1 MLALLGFPPSIPAA
15 YAPDADLT
23 GLSFLPQLCATST
36 VGVAACGLTFGHPS
50 ETITSTTT
58 SSHIQIPQPDMSS
71 SHRASPV
78 SFPSSATES
87 RSGGRSPT
95 NMTTSSQETTT
106 PASSSTAGTK
116 RKWYRR
122 LSEAALKRRSITPP
136 ESSATSTSSFTDLAR
151 RLSVNLK
158 GRSRSNTLKSL
169 ARSNSQTANVTV
181 SAPENLDRPATYGPS
196 FMRYGSLS
204 SPSGSSL
211 PFSFQSSVHSL
222 NYQPEHVNDWQFY
235 LQPRRVQFGESS
247 RNMSP
252 PRNPFSGWI
261 KRIFP
266 ARRWKPTL
274 VKPSD
279 ITQGPQEI
287 PDIDYED
294 HRDIRSSYDGS
305 RAASPATSAGGRSRR
320 SLSISGFLST
330 SSKFGPGPN
339 TRKRR
344 RLSIIPSATYD
355 PPGASDGFPTV
366 QTHHQTPGGGG
377 FHLPENMATV
387 RLIPND
393 ISPAASPRSPLTPIA
408 PSQHQQDM
416 LPTEMDLDPSPQDED
431 LSHARRP
438 SLLVSERAST
448 LIGSDDIEQDFL
460 SDTVFDSLRTRA
472 SPTHP
477 PKLDTL
483 FNGNEQ
489 PPSRGP
495 SNMAFDPSPI
505 NLDESMQGFSLD
517 RSSWSID
524 EDPATG
530 LTPTRPQTRSNPVSP
545 FTSAIFNNAD
555 RDRASKDFDDSD
567 SAIRRL
573 EDDLNNPFKRNSKD
587 RPVHSTF
594 PRRRPHARNSSNL
607 DAFDVSRKSAEIAS
621 VEGDRIV
628 SGSDWSE
635 SFTKSGRS
643 SREISSSG
651 NQKSRQRAPSTH
663 TRSRSMPVAGVFAD
677 STENWDDDFDN
688 DFCGDV
694 IVPKSIKDAQATV
707 MGHLGNVRE
716 FAKQVENLK
725 KLVEKANARSVR
737 NGLSSALWDEA
748 EGIITLATVD
758 DDVSISAI
766 ADPGTPI
773 ADSFDFG
780 SNASQENIHLPRP
793 VRRASVLLPD
803 DDIFGIE
810 LFHSRNATPR
820 LPQDPFLSSKPSS
833 PALIKDEKKAVTN
846 AKSIVARVQKREI
859 IERPSKERIVPSP
872 LQQSKA
878 PTPENRLKFDT
889 TSLQE
894 LVAHVKGLIRH
905 LEEVLDAP
913 FDASKAECQHAPN
926 NGAKPE
932 TKPSEEE
939 ILLQQALFN
948 YQEIV
953 PAFFQEEHIKVPST
967 PTALPTPVSIPV
979 PVEALLDLSLTEKH
993 VSLPPTPVTP
1003 STINSEDRDSSP
1015 ESFQRVSRVRSSTS
1029 SRRRRSTLMTFV

>member
-1 MLALLGFPPSIPAA
+1 MLVALPSPFPVA
-15 YAPDADLT
+15 YAPDADIA
-23 GLSFLPQLCATST
+23 GLSLLLRQLCATST
-36 VGVAACGLTFGHPS
+36 VGVAACGLTFGQPA
-50 ETITSTTT
+50 EVTSS
-58 SSHIQIPQPDMSS
+58 SSHIQVPPSDIAS

-87 RSGGRSPT
+87 RSGGHSPT

-122 LSEAALKRRSITPP
+122 LSEAAMKRRSITPP
-136 ESSATSTSSFTDLAR
+136 ESSAASTSSFTDLAR
-151 RLSVNLK
+151 RLSVGLK
-158 GRSRSNTLKSL
+158 NRSRSNTLKSL
-169 ARSNSQTANVTV
+169 GRSNSQSATVTV

-196 FMRYGSLS
+196 FMRYGSHSLS

-211 PFSFQSSVHSL
+211 PFSFQSSVHSV
-222 NYQPEHVNDWQFY
+222 NYLPEHVHDWQFY
-235 LQPRRVQFGESS
+235 LQPRRVQFAETS

-252 PRNPFSGWI
+252 PRSPFAGWI

-266 ARRWKPTL
+266 SRRWKPTL
-274 VKPSD
+274 VKASD
-279 ITQGPQEI
+279 LTHGPQDI

-294 HRDIRSSYDGS
+294 LRDVRSSYDGS

-355 PPGASDGFPTV
+355 PPGGSDEYPMV
-366 QTHHQTPGGGG
+366 QTQQQQQPSNA
-377 FHLPENMATV
+377 FLLPEQTTI

-393 ISPAASPRSPLTPIA
+393 ISPTQSPRSPRSPLTPVA
-408 PSQHQQDM
+408 SPQQPTM
-416 LPTEMDLDPSPQDED
+416 LPTEMDLDPIPQEED
-431 LSHARRP
+431 PSHARRP

-448 LIGSDDIEQDFL
+448 LIGSDDVEQDFL

-483 FNGNEQ
+483 FNGSEQ
-489 PPSRGP
+489 PPSRGLP
-495 SNMAFDPSPI
+495 NMSFEPSPI
-505 NLDESMQGFSLD
+505 NLDENVQGFSLN
-517 RSSWSID
+517 RSSWSIT
-524 EDPATG
+524 EDPANG
-530 LTPTRPQTRSNPVSP
+530 LTPSNTRPQTRSNPVSP
-545 FTSAIFNNAD
+545 FTSTIFHSAEND
-555 RDRASKDFDDSD
+555 RKSKDMNDSD
-567 SAIRRL
+567 SAIRKL
-573 EDDLNNPFKRNSKD
+573 EDDPSNPFKRNSKE

-607 DAFDVSRKSAEIAS
+607 DAFDVSRGSVEIS
-621 VEGDRIV
+621 SIEGDRVV

-677 STENWDDDFDN
+677 SSENWDDDFDN

-694 IVPKSIKDAQATV
+694 IIPKSIKDAQATV

-725 KLVEKANARSVR
+725 KLVEKANVRSVR
-737 NGLSSALWDEA
+737 NGSSSALWDEA

-758 DDVSISAI
+758 DDVQISAV
-766 ADPGTPI
+766 ADPGTPF
-773 ADSFDFG
+773 ADSFDLG
-780 SNASQENIHLPRP
+780 SNTSQENIHLPRP
-793 VRRASVLLPD
+793 LRRASVLLAED
-803 DDIFGIE
+803 DVFGPE
-810 LFHSRNATPR
+810 PMHSRNATPR
-820 LPQDPFLSSKPSS
+820 LPQEPLLSSKPSS
-833 PALIKDEKKAVTN
+833 PALVKDDKRAVTN
-846 AKSIVARVQKREI
+846 AKSIVARVQKRDISEKS
-859 IERPSKERIVPSP
+859 SKERLIPSP
-872 LQQSKA
+872 LQPSKA
-878 PTPENRLKFDT
+878 PTPETRLKFDT

-894 LVAHVKGLIRH
+894 LVAHVKSLIGQ

-913 FDASKAECQHAPN
+913 TELPKELPKPP
-926 NGAKPE
+926 AKL
-932 TKPSEEE
+932 TEEE
-939 ILLQQALFN
+939 ILLQQALTN
-948 YQEIV
+948 YHEIL
-953 PAFFQEEHIKVPST
+953 PAFLQEEPPAKAPSIMSVRSIPSVRSVPSVT
-967 PTALPTPVSIPV
+967 SAPSIRSV
-979 PVEALLDLSLTEKH
+979 PS
-993 VSLPPTPVTP
+993 
-1003 STINSEDRDSSP
+1003 DSSP
-1015 ESFQRVSRVRSSTS
+1015 DSLHKGRVRSSTS
-1029 SRRRRSTLMTFV
+1029 ARRRRSTLMTFV

>member
-1 MLALLGFPPSIPAA
+1 MKTVS
-15 YAPDADLT
+15 T
-23 GLSFLPQLCATST
+23 LCATST
-36 VGVAACGLTFGHPS
+36 VGVAACGLTFGQPA
-50 ETITSTTT
+50 EVTSS
-58 SSHIQIPQPDMSS
+58 SSHIQVPPSDIAS

-87 RSGGRSPT
+87 RSGGHSPT

-122 LSEAALKRRSITPP
+122 LSEAAMKRRSITPP
-136 ESSATSTSSFTDLAR
+136 ESSAASTSSFTDLAR
-151 RLSVNLK
+151 RLSVGLK
-158 GRSRSNTLKSL
+158 NRSRSNTLKSL
-169 ARSNSQTANVTV
+169 GRSNSQSATVTV

-196 FMRYGSLS
+196 FMRYGSHSLS

-211 PFSFQSSVHSL
+211 PFSFQSSVHSV
-222 NYQPEHVNDWQFY
+222 NYLPEHVHDWQFY
-235 LQPRRVQFGESS
+235 LQPRRVQFAETS

-252 PRNPFSGWI
+252 PRSPFAGWI

-266 ARRWKPTL
+266 SRRWKPTL
-274 VKPSD
+274 VRASD
-279 ITQGPQEI
+279 ITHGPQEI

-355 PPGASDGFPTV
+355 PPGGSDEYPMV
-366 QTHHQTPGGGG
+366 QTQQQQPPPPIPSA
-377 FHLPENMATV
+377 FLLPEQTTV

-393 ISPAASPRSPLTPIA
+393 ISPTQSPRSSRSPLTPVA
-408 PSQHQQDM
+408 SPQQPTM
-416 LPTEMDLDPSPQDED
+416 LPTEMDLDPSPQEED
-431 LSHARRP
+431 PSH
-438 SLLVSERAST
+438 
-448 LIGSDDIEQDFL
+448 DFL

-483 FNGNEQ
+483 FNGSEQ
-489 PPSRGP
+489 PPSRGLP
-495 SNMAFDPSPI
+495 NMSFEPSPI
-505 NLDESMQGFSLD
+505 NLDEPMQGFSLN
-517 RSSWSID
+517 RSSWSIT
-524 EDPATG
+524 EDPANG
-530 LTPTRPQTRSNPVSP
+530 LTPSNTRPQTRSNPVSP
-545 FTSAIFNNAD
+545 FTSTIFHSAEND
-555 RDRASKDFDDSD
+555 RKSKDMDDSD
-567 SAIRRL
+567 SAIRKL
-573 EDDLNNPFKRNSKD
+573 EDDLNNPFIKRNSKE

-607 DAFDVSRKSAEIAS
+607 DAFDVSRGS
-621 VEGDRIV
+621 VEVSSIEGDRVV

-677 STENWDDDFDN
+677 SSENWDDDFDN

-694 IVPKSIKDAQATV
+694 IIPKSIKDAQATV

-737 NGLSSALWDEA
+737 NGSSSALWDEA

-758 DDVSISAI
+758 DDVPISAV
-766 ADPGTPI
+766 ADPGTPF
-773 ADSFDFG
+773 ADSFDLG

-793 VRRASVLLPD
+793 LRRASIILQED
-803 DDIFGIE
+803 DVFGPE
-810 LFHSRNATPR
+810 PSLHSRNATPR
-820 LPQDPFLSSKPSS
+820 LPQEPCLTSKPSS
-833 PALIKDEKKAVTN
+833 PALIKDDKKAVTN
-846 AKSIVARVQKREI
+846 AKSIVARVQKRDISEKS
-859 IERPSKERIVPSP
+859 SKERLIPSP

-878 PTPENRLKFDT
+878 PTPETRLKFDT

-894 LVAHVKGLIRH
+894 LVAHVKGLIGQ

-913 FDASKAECQHAPN
+913 TELSKQER
-926 NGAKPE
+926 E
-932 TKPSEEE
+932 STKPQAKLTEEE
-939 ILLQQALFN
+939 MLLQQALSN
-948 YQEIV
+948 YQEIL
-953 PAFFQEEHIKVPST
+953 PAFLQEEPPTKAPSIMSVRSIPSVRSVLSVTSAPSIKSAPSIRSVPSV
-967 PTALPTPVSIPV
+967 PSV
-979 PVEALLDLSLTEKH
+979 PVDALLDLSLSEKNAP
-993 VSLPPTPVTP
+993 LPPTPATP
-1003 STINSEDRDSSP
+1003 TTINSSICSDEKDSSP
-1015 ESFQRVSRVRSSTS
+1015 DSFQKGRVRSSTS
-1029 SRRRRSTLMTFV
+1029 ARRRRSTLMTFV